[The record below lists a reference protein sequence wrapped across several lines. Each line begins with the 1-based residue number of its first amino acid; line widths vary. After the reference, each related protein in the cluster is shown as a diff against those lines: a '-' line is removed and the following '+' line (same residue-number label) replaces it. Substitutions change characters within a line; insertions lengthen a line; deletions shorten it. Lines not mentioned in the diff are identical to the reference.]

1 MGQKTHPYG
10 FRLGITK
17 DWLGKWYA
25 SKKDYSKYLIE
36 DYKIRRKLESLGPN
50 AGISKI
56 EIIRKSGN
64 ELHVVIYSARPG
76 MLIGK
81 KGAEINKLEDMVREA
96 VVDKNAKPKIEVKE
110 VKHPEIDACLI
121 AQGVIQKLEQNVS
134 HKRAIKQAIT
144 RAMRAGAKGIK
155 IQVSGRLGGAEIA
168 RSEWFREGRVPLQT
182 LTADIDY
189 SEMPALTKF
198 GRIGVKVWVYK
209 GEAKPVIFFAEEQ

>member
-17 DWLGKWYA
+17 DWYGKWYA
-25 SKKDYSKYLIE
+25 NKRDYAKFLLE

-50 AGISKI
+50 AGIAKI
-56 EIIRKSGN
+56 EILRKGED
-64 ELHVVIYSARPG
+64 ELRVIVFSARPG

-81 KGAEINKLEDMVREA
+81 KGSEINKLEDMVREA
-96 VVDKNAKPKIEVKE
+96 IDDKSAKPKIEVKE
-110 VKHPEIDACLI
+110 VKHPEIDANLI
-121 AQGVIQKLEQNVS
+121 AQGVVQKLEQNVS
-134 HKRAIKQAIT
+134 HKRAIKQAIG

-168 RSEWFREGRVPLQT
+168 RTEWFREGRVPLQT

-189 SEMPALTKF
+189 METPALTKF

-209 GEAKPVIFFAEEQ
+209 GEAKPVMFFTTE